1 MTELFF
7 NVLLIEND
15 RQQESLMHNMLTAAG
30 CNSVRVN
37 VDTFEQLLQRL
48 LTYPSDV
55 IVCAASRSDMVID
68 ALRRFKRPLPVIFLG
83 TPTEVPLPAILP
95 AFDIVYLTMPFSA
108 NGLNAILQLLVRFE
122 PKRDHIDD

>member
-7 NVLLIEND
+7 SVLLIEND
-15 RQQESLMHNMLTAAG
+15 RQQEFGMHNMLTAAG

-37 VDTFEQLLQRL
+37 VDTSEQLLQRL
-48 LTYPSDV
+48 FTYPSDV

-83 TPTEVPLPAILP
+83 APTEVPLPAILP
-95 AFDIVYLTMPFSA
+95 PFDIVYLTMPFSA
-108 NGLNAILQLLVRFE
+108 NVLNAILQLLVRFE